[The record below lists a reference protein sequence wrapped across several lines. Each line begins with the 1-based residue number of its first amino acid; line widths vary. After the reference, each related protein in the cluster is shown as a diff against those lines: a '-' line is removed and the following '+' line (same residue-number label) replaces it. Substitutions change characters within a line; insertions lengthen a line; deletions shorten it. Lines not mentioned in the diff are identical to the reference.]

1 MTTVERW
8 TTADL
13 ARFPDN
19 DGLRYEII
27 NGELHVTKAPHS
39 YHQVVAGRIAARLD
53 DWAIATGNGLAIA
66 APGIIISEENNLIPD
81 AVWIS
86 NERLAA
92 ALGPDGKLHELPELI
107 VEVLSPGT
115 ANMRRDREEKL
126 DVYARHDVQE
136 YWIVDWPQRIFEVY
150 HRDSQNT
157 LQLIA
162 TLGEGDALRSSLFMG
177 FELAIASLFVGVPR
191 GE

>member
-1 MTTVERW
+1 MTVAERW

-13 ARFPDN
+13 ARFPDD

-53 DWAIATGNGLAIA
+53 DWATVTHSGLSIG
-66 APGIIISEENNLIPD
+66 APGVVLDDENNLIPD
-81 AVWIS
+81 VIWIS
-86 NERLAA
+86 NERLAT

-107 VEVLSPGT
+107 VEVLSPGP
-115 ANMRRDREEKL
+115 ANIRRDREDKL

-136 YWIVDWPQRIFEVY
+136 YWIVDWPQRTFEVY
-150 HRDSQNT
+150 RRDSQNT
-157 LQLIA
+157 LQLVE
-162 TLGEGDALRSSLFMG
+162 TLSEHDVLRSSLLAG
-177 FELAIASLFVGVPR
+177 LELTVALLFVGVPR
-191 GE
+191 G

>member
-1 MTTVERW
+1 
-8 TTADL
+8 
-13 ARFPDN
+13 
-19 DGLRYEII
+19 
-27 NGELHVTKAPHS
+27 
-39 YHQVVAGRIAARLD
+39 
-53 DWAIATGNGLAIA
+53 
-66 APGIIISEENNLIPD
+66 
-81 AVWIS
+81 
-86 NERLAA
+86 
-92 ALGPDGKLHELPELI
+92 
-107 VEVLSPGT
+107 
-115 ANMRRDREEKL
+115 NMRRDREEKL

-150 HRDSQNT
+150 RRDSQNT